1 MPTINFKWIPLF
13 PGDLL
18 TSQRGGEDAD
28 ESGAGAAVPA
38 GGTQPL
44 LDARRQPRHVT
55 RHQGHVQEVTNT
67 NMSVVV

>member
-1 MPTINFKWIPLF
+1 MDFSF

-18 TSQRGGEDAD
+18 TSERGGEDAD

-55 RHQGHVQEVTNT
+55 RHQGHVQEVTKYDDV
-67 NMSVVV
+67 SRGQK